1 MLNDSDLYVELEVLE
16 DEKVMEKIKELT
28 MKYHTDQT
36 EKEKDYLTKFNNRSS
51 NVYGLPKIQRSKSP
65 HTQRKT
71 TTGKW

>member
-1 MLNDSDLYVELEVLE
+1 MLNDADLYVELEAHD

-51 NVYGLPKIQRSKSP
+51 NVYRLPKIKRSKIIS
-65 HTQRKT
+65 HAK
-71 TTGKW
+71 KNNH